1 MQIQLQY
8 ERRIIKMRKKEIVR
22 STAETSIQLDFAIDG
37 SGETAIKTGVG
48 FFDHMLTLFTK
59 HGLFD
64 LKVDCDGDI
73 EVDQHHTVEDIGIV
87 LGQAFSESIGTK
99 EGIDR
104 YATISIPMDEAL
116 STVSIDI
123 SGRPFFVYNV
133 EGLKDKVGEFD
144 TELVEEFFQAFVS
157 HAKVTLH
164 INLQYGKNSHHIIES
179 IFKAFGRALSAAS
192 KINPDVKGIPSTKG
206 ML

>member
-1 MQIQLQY
+1 
-8 ERRIIKMRKKEIVR
+8 MRNKEISR
-22 STAETSIQLDFAIDG
+22 ATAETSIVMDFNIDG
-37 SGETAIKTGVG
+37 SGKTDIKTGVG
-48 FFDHMLTLFTK
+48 FLDHMLTLFTK

-64 LKVDCDGDI
+64 LKVHCDGDI

-87 LGQAFSESIGTK
+87 LGQAFYASIGTK

-104 YATISIPMDEAL
+104 YATVSIPMDEAL

-144 TELVEEFFQAFVS
+144 TELVEEFFTAFVS
-157 HAKVTLH
+157 HARVTLH
-164 INLQYGKNSHHIIES
+164 INLAYGKNSHHIIES
-179 IFKAFGRALSAAS
+179 IFKAFGRALNAAS
-192 KINPDVKGIPSTKG
+192 TINPNVKGIPSTKG
-206 ML
+206 LL

>member
-1 MQIQLQY
+1 
-8 ERRIIKMRKKEIVR
+8 MRKKSISR
-22 STAETSIQLDFAIDG
+22 ATAETSIEMDFTIDG
-37 SGETAIKTGVG
+37 TGETTIQTGVG
-48 FFDHMLTLFTK
+48 FLDHMLTLFTK

-64 LKVDCDGDI
+64 LKVVCDGDI

-87 LGQAFSESIGTK
+87 LGQAFNASIGTK

-164 INLQYGKNSHHIIES
+164 INLQYGKNTHHIIES
-179 IFKAFGRALSAAS
+179 IFKAFGRALNTAS
-192 KINPDVKGIPSTKG
+192 TINPNIKGIPSTKG

>member
-1 MQIQLQY
+1 
-8 ERRIIKMRKKEIVR
+8 MRSSSISR
-22 STAETSIQLDFAIDG
+22 ATAETSISLDFAIDG
-37 SGETAIKTGVG
+37 SGETDIQTGVG

-64 LKVDCDGDI
+64 LKVACDGDI

-87 LGQAFSESIGTK
+87 LGQAFYKSIGTK

-104 YATISIPMDEAL
+104 YATVSIPMDEAL

-123 SGRPFFVYNV
+123 SGRPFFVYHV
-133 EGLKDKVGEFD
+133 EGLKDKVGQFD

-157 HAKVTLH
+157 NAKVTLH
-164 INLQYGKNSHHIIES
+164 INLQYGKNTHHIIES

-192 KINPDVKGIPSTKG
+192 KINPDVKGVPSTKG
-206 ML
+206 LL

>member
-1 MQIQLQY
+1 MQIQSQY
-8 ERRIIKMRKKEIVR
+8 ERWTINMRRKELAR
-22 STAETSIQLDFAIDG
+22 STAETSIKLDFAIDG

-192 KINPDVKGIPSTKG
+192 KTNPDVKGIPSTKG

>member
-1 MQIQLQY
+1 
-8 ERRIIKMRKKEIVR
+8 MRSASISR
-22 STAETSIQLDFAIDG
+22 TTAETSIELDFSIDG
-37 SGETAIKTGVG
+37 SGETDIKTGVG

-64 LKVDCDGDI
+64 MKVVCDGDI

-87 LGQAFSESIGTK
+87 LGQAFYESIGTK

-104 YATISIPMDEAL
+104 YANVTIPMDEAL

-144 TELVEEFFQAFVS
+144 TEIVEEFFQAFVS
-157 HAKVTLH
+157 HAMVTLH
-164 INLQYGKNSHHIIES
+164 INLQYGKNTHHIIES

-192 KINPDVKGIPSTKG
+192 KINPEVKGIPSTKG

>member
-1 MQIQLQY
+1 
-8 ERRIIKMRKKEIVR
+8 MRKKELTR
-22 STAETSIQLDFAIDG
+22 STAETAIKLAFNIDG
-37 SGETAIKTGVG
+37 SGETAINTGVG
-48 FFDHMLTLFTK
+48 FFNHMLTLFTK

-73 EVDQHHTVEDIGIV
+73 DVDQHHTVEDIGIV
-87 LGQAFSESIGTK
+87 LGQAFNESIGTK

-164 INLQYGKNSHHIIES
+164 INLQYGKNTHHIIES

-192 KINPDVKGIPSTKG
+192 KINPDIKGIPSTKG